1 MNLPQSRQPAAGQ
14 GAVVPRGQPGR
25 TASAGNGLAALHDEL
40 AQREMPLRRARR
52 LVQALVLILLLFLVW
67 AWWFEVDEVSSGSG
81 RVVPISREQVVQSL
95 EGGIVTELLVA
106 EGDIVE
112 KGQVLARLDPTQ
124 SASNVEESAARYRA
138 ALASAA
144 RLQAEVSG
152 AGEIRFPPE
161 LNDWQTL
168 RNAETRLFR
177 SRREGLRQSV
187 NGLKRSLELVNRELG
202 ITSRLVEEG
211 AASNVELIR
220 LQRQR
225 AELQLKLDEAE
236 SSYMVQARE
245 ELARANA
252 EVEAL
257 SSVVKGRSDVLE
269 RLTHRSP
276 VRGVVKDVEVTTI
289 GGVVPPNGR
298 LMEIVPLGEQLL
310 VEARIAP
317 RDIAFIH
324 PGQAAMVKITAYDYA
339 IYGGLPGKV
348 VTISPD
354 TIRDEVKPDVFYYR
368 VFILTDSD
376 ALVNKAGTQFPI
388 VPGMIASVDIRTG
401 SKSILDYLIK
411 PLNRAREALRER

>member
-14 GAVVPRGQPGR
+14 GAVVSRGQPGR

-161 LNDWQTL
+161 LKDWQTL